1 MNFKVFGK
9 WDSTNLVVRDIGIR
23 AYLNT
28 GGNTVPHSYG
38 KYAKVKFGNSHYS
51 MVERLA
57 NKMMVTG
64 HLKDNRT
71 HKKASGRDSGKK
83 QKALKSVRKSLEIIE
98 KKTSENPLQVLIRAV
113 EYSAPIE
120 ETTRIR
126 QGGIIAHRP
135 VNVAPIRRVDLALR
149 FLSHGASARSFKSKQ
164 SVETSLAAEIIAAG
178 SGDQKCYAVSK
189 RDELERVAASAR

>member
-1 MNFKVFGK
+1 MVFGK
-9 WDSTNLVVRDIGIR
+9 WETSSLLVRDIGLK

-28 GGNTVPHSYG
+28 GGNIVPHSYG
-38 KYAKVKFGNSHYS
+38 KYAKVKFGNLHYS

-71 HKKASGRDSGKK
+71 HKKISGRDSGKK
-83 QKALKSVRKSLEIIE
+83 QKALTSVRKALEIIE
-98 KKTSENPLQVLIRAV
+98 KKTSENPLQVLVRAV

-135 VNVAPIRRVDLALR
+135 VNVSPIRRVDLALR
-149 FLSHGASARSFKSKQ
+149 FISHGASSRAFKSRQ

-178 SGDQKCYAVSK
+178 NGDQKCYAVSK